1 MATIKTDDVFSIASF
16 DPSKLA
22 ESFRDFAEK
31 GAQQSKDA
39 YAKLKTAGEE
49 AGKTLEATVQTAQ
62 AGTVEIGLKAID
74 VLRVN
79 AESSLSHMEALLGVK
94 SAAEFFELQTSFLR
108 KLLAY
113 QETWRQGLHK
123 RHLGIPNFRVLTAT
137 TSRERVEHL
146 VAACRSLPGGGSR
159 LFLFTDQ
166 ERLAGG
172 DILGQGWVNGRG
184 EQLRLCANSRE
195 AEV

>member
-22 ESFRDFAEK
+22 ESFREFAEK

-79 AESSLSHMEALLGVK
+79 AESSLSHMDALLRVK
-94 SAAEFFELQTSFLR
+94 SVAEFVELQTSFLR
-108 KLLAY
+108 KQAELAVDQAKSM
-113 QETWRQGLHK
+113 QETTKQ
-123 RHLGIPNFRVLTAT
+123 
-137 TSRERVEHL
+137 
-146 VAACRSLPGGGSR
+146 VA
-159 LFLFTDQ
+159 
-166 ERLAGG
+166 EKLAKP
-172 DILGQGWVNGRG
+172 
-184 EQLRLCANSRE
+184 SKE
-195 AEV
+195 AAEKAMASFKVA

>member
-1 MATIKTDDVFSIASF
+1 MITGSDCLNPKECDMATIKTDDVFSIASF
-16 DPSKLA
+16 DPSKFA

-74 VLRVN
+74 ALRVN

-94 SAAEFFELQTSFLR
+94 SVAEFVELQTSFLR
-108 KLLAY
+108 KQAELAVDQAKSM
-113 QETWRQGLHK
+113 QETTKQ
-123 RHLGIPNFRVLTAT
+123 
-137 TSRERVEHL
+137 
-146 VAACRSLPGGGSR
+146 VA
-159 LFLFTDQ
+159 
-166 ERLAGG
+166 EKLAKP
-172 DILGQGWVNGRG
+172 
-184 EQLRLCANSRE
+184 SKE
-195 AEV
+195 AAEKAMASFKVA

>member
-22 ESFRDFAEK
+22 ESFREFAEK

-39 YAKLKTAGEE
+39 YAKLKSAGEE

-79 AESSLSHMEALLGVK
+79 AETSLSHMEALLGVK
-94 SAAEFFELQTSFLR
+94 SVAEFVELQTSFLR
-108 KLLAY
+108 KQAELAVDQAKSI
-113 QETWRQGLHK
+113 QETTKQ
-123 RHLGIPNFRVLTAT
+123 
-137 TSRERVEHL
+137 
-146 VAACRSLPGGGSR
+146 VA
-159 LFLFTDQ
+159 
-166 ERLAGG
+166 EKLAKP
-172 DILGQGWVNGRG
+172 
-184 EQLRLCANSRE
+184 SKE
-195 AEV
+195 AAEKAMASFKVA

>member
-22 ESFRDFAEK
+22 ESFREFAEK

-94 SAAEFFELQTSFLR
+94 SVAEFVELQTSFLR
-108 KLLAY
+108 KQAELAVNQAKAM
-113 QETWRQGLHK
+113 QETTKQ
-123 RHLGIPNFRVLTAT
+123 
-137 TSRERVEHL
+137 
-146 VAACRSLPGGGSR
+146 VA
-159 LFLFTDQ
+159 
-166 ERLAGG
+166 EKLAKP
-172 DILGQGWVNGRG
+172 
-184 EQLRLCANSRE
+184 SKE
-195 AEV
+195 AAEKAMASFKVA